1 MPLPKYIVRL
11 TDEERTDL
19 EHLIHT
25 GKHRAAATLIH
36 ARILLKADVGTGE
49 PGWDDDRM
57 VEAIECSAST
67 VYRVRQTFV
76 EEGLTAALFRK
87 KPTGRLYR
95 KLDGEQEAQLIA
107 LACST
112 PPAGRTHWTMRL
124 LADRLVELQVVDSI
138 GPECVRTTLKKT
150 RIVNLA
156 RGSKGVSLLDTRVEE
171 RGHGQDHA
179 TAATDASA
187 GVKLPEPAL
196 SGVWGTALVCL

>member
-19 EHLIHT
+19 EDLIHT

-36 ARILLKADVGTGE
+36 ARILLKADGGPGG
-49 PGWDDDRM
+49 PGWDDARIAEA
-57 VEAIECSAST
+57 VECGAST
-67 VYRVRQTFV
+67 VYRVRQAFV

-95 KLDGEQEAQLIA
+95 KLDGVQEAQLIT

-124 LADRLVELQVVDSI
+124 LADRMVELQVVESI
-138 GPECVRTTLKKT
+138 SPECVRMTLKKT
-150 RIVNLA
+150 NSSPGYRN
-156 RGSKGVSLLDTRVEE
+156 RG
-171 RGHGQDHA
+171 
-179 TAATDASA
+179 
-187 GVKLPEPAL
+187 
-196 SGVWGTALVCL
+196 